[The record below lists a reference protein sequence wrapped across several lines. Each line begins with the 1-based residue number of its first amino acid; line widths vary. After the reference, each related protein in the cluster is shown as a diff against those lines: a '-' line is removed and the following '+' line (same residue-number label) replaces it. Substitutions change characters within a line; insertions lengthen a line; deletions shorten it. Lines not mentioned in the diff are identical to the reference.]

1 MAKNTLSLEVEKI
14 AKKVANEVLKNHPLM
29 ISMAQWHSAFT
40 AENKNIRDANR
51 ILELRIIQLE
61 KEIEFLKKQTVS
73 GVADGEFQPPPEE
86 PTQPDIP
93 QEPAMLPRELKKS
106 EADTISISR
115 KWRNSLESAVTV
127 TTNGNAEKWKSRL
140 TLLKTSELLRRCHW
154 VNCGSFCIPRVFFS
168 QTAM

>member
-61 KEIEFLKKQTVS
+61 KEIEFLKKQSVS
-73 GVADGEFQPPPEE
+73 NIAEGESQPPPEE
-86 PTQPDIP
+86 STPPPVNGLMKLITTLWDGIRNICQN
-93 QEPAMLPRELKKS
+93 LKIK
-106 EADTISISR
+106 R
-115 KWRNSLESAVTV
+115 VQHN
-127 TTNGNAEKWKSRL
+127 RL
-140 TLLKTSELLRRCHW
+140 VKMHFGLA
-154 VNCGSFCIPRVFFS
+154 G
-168 QTAM
+168 